1 MHALVFFVLLVAFVI
16 GLTMHHHLLREM
28 RSRHPDLW
36 ESLGRP
42 TLVINNSVSN
52 GLAVQRFLWRKDYE
66 ALHDPEFI
74 LLARRLRTF
83 NLAYLAFFAVILI
96 GSLIEIFAPAFRT
109 I

>member
-1 MHALVFFVLLVAFVI
+1 MHALVFLVLLVAFVI
-16 GLTMHHHLLREM
+16 GLTMHYHFLREM
-28 RSRHPDLW
+28 RSRHPALW

-42 TLVINNSVSN
+42 TLVMNNSVSN

-66 ALHDPEFI
+66 ALQDHEFV

-83 NLAYLAFFAVILI
+83 NIAYLVFFAVILI
-96 GSLIEIFAPAFRT
+96 GSFIEIFAPAFRT